1 MTIFSIKQTII
12 KNQSLQCITGIM
24 ILLVTNDIFQTD
36 FPKEILTSLASSQCV
51 KSLLYHFE
59 LSPHNQMLHP

>member
-1 MTIFSIKQTII
+1 MTIFSFEQTITE
-12 KNQSLQCITGIM
+12 NQSLQCITGIM
-24 ILLVTNDIFQTD
+24 ILLVSNDIFQTD